1 MKSLRESA
9 REFNHAW
16 ADLLRVLAEM
26 LNEAA
31 ARFDGRAFADE
42 AREIRDEKAIAA
54 ALGVI
59 DERDHPEHG
68 GYSYRGDCDLCLA
81 EPDTGPHDEPL
92 AV

>member
-1 MKSLRESA
+1 MKSLRELA

-42 AREIRDEKAIAA
+42 ARELRE
-54 ALGVI
+54 
-59 DERDHPEHG
+59 EME
-68 GYSYRGDCDLCLA
+68 SYRDR
-81 EPDTGPHDEPL
+81 H
-92 AV
+92 